1 MIKHLTK
8 NQPDEQSQS
17 IEQLNVQ
24 LPWVVVGG
32 GMVGA
37 AMALALAEAGRK
49 VVVLEPY
56 PETEFDPTGEYD
68 LRISA
73 VTADNI
79 ALLDALGVWPQ
90 VAGSRVQEFVQLA
103 VREEGGDWLQFGA
116 DTELSGKSLHQPAG
130 SAVPLG
136 YMVENKALQWVL
148 TERLK
153 AHDRVIYRT
162 EGFAKIARANE
173 SEDAAWN
180 VVTDTGE
187 YIPYQFLI
195 GADGISSRVRNAVGI
210 GTAGASY
217 QERCLLATVSVA
229 EEIPAATW
237 QTFCGREV
245 HALLPL
251 ANQQACLIVYADTAE
266 IKGWQKNNVEAELF
280 QRFGGEIGAFTLKN
294 FGSFPLKHQHA
305 LRYYEPSFNALVI
318 GDAAHG
324 VHPLAG
330 QGVNLGLRDVAAVR
344 NLVRKFTDDNAE
356 FVVKLQQVLKQ
367 RQIENALM
375 GQGLDSIARIFR
387 SEHPFLQVARR
398 SAFSVLARTKKLRSM
413 VGRFAGASLS
423 K

>member
-1 MIKHLTK
+1 MENSVTTHRTK
-8 NQPDEQSQS
+8 NQPTAPLENDEQS
-17 IEQLNVQ
+17 NAK
-24 LPWVVVGG
+24 LPWVIVGG

-37 AMALALAEAGRK
+37 AMALAIAESGRK
-49 VVVLEPY
+49 VIVLEPS
-56 PETEFDPTGEYD
+56 PETEFDATGDYD

-79 ALLDALGVWPQ
+79 ALLNALGVWPQ
-90 VAGSRVQEFVQLA
+90 VAASRVQEFVQLA
-103 VREEGGDWLQFGA
+103 VREEGGEWLQFGGNSP
-116 DTELSGKSLHQPAG
+116 ELLGNSPE
-130 SAVPLG
+130 PLG
-136 YMVENKALQWVL
+136 YMVENKALQRVL

-153 AHDRVIYRT
+153 AHDRVVYRT

-173 SEDAAWN
+173 SEGGAWN

-195 GADGISSRVRNAVGI
+195 GADGINSRVRNAVGI

-229 EEIPAATW
+229 EPIPAVTW

-251 ANQQACLIVYADTAE
+251 ANQQACLIVYADTAK
-266 IKGWQKNNVEAELF
+266 IKGWKKNNVQAELF
-280 QRFGGEIGAFTLKN
+280 ARFGGEIGAFTVKDS
-294 FGSFPLKHQHA
+294 GSFPLKHQHA

-330 QGVNLGLRDVAAVR
+330 QGVNLGLRDVAAIRELLQQV
-344 NLVRKFTDDNAE
+344 TDENSA
-356 FVVKLQQVLKQ
+356 FAVKLQGILKR
-367 RQIENALM
+367 RQAENMLM

-387 SEHPFLQVARR
+387 SEHPLLRVARR
-398 SAFSVLARTKKLRSM
+398 SVFSVLAHTEKLRSI

>member
-1 MIKHLTK
+1 MRK
-8 NQPDEQSQS
+8 NLVVEESVVQQQEA
-17 IEQLNVQ
+17 Q

-37 AMALALAEAGRK
+37 AMALALAESGRK
-49 VVVLEPY
+49 VVVLEPN
-56 PETEFDPTGEYD
+56 PESEFVAEGAYD

-79 ALLDALGVWPQ
+79 ALLDELGIWQHV
-90 VAGSRVQEFVQLA
+90 VNSRVQEFTQLA
-103 VREEGGDWLQFGA
+103 VREQGGEWLQFGSKHS
-116 DTELSGKSLHQPAG
+116 T
-130 SAVPLG
+130 PLG
-136 YMVENKALQWVL
+136 YMVENKALQWIL
-148 TERLK
+148 TQRLQ
-153 AHDRVIYRT
+153 AHALVTYRV
-162 EGFAKIARANE
+162 EGFAKVAGAEKLDHASVNHA
-173 SEDAAWN
+173 SDSDSWC
-180 VVTDTGE
+180 VVTESGD

-195 GADGISSRVRNAVGI
+195 GADGVNSRVRSAVGI

-217 QERCLLATVSVA
+217 QERCLLATVHVA

-266 IKGWQKNNVEAELF
+266 ISGWQKNDVQVQLF
-280 QRFGGEIGAFTLKN
+280 KRFGSEIGAFTLQN

-305 LRYYEPSFNALVI
+305 LRYYDSSMKAFVI

-344 NLVRKFTDDNAE
+344 ELIGKVTDDNSGFE
-356 FVVKLQQVLKQ
+356 VKLQGVLKR
-367 RQIENALM
+367 RQTENLLM
-375 GQGLDSIARIFR
+375 GQGLDSISRIFR

-398 SAFSVLARTKKLRSM
+398 SAFSVLARSKTLRGI
-413 VGRFAGASLS
+413 VGRFAGASLA